1 MKFVMSRGIP
11 LWLAF
16 LAVACSSDSTAPDR
30 QATEVAAVLPA
41 DGAVGVKPSA
51 AIVLD
56 FTQPMMAGMEQH
68 IVLHEGGKDGPA
80 VAGRWSWSAD
90 YRQLTFTPAG
100 PLKPATRYTIHMG
113 MDMDGAGGHDEHHT
127 GTGGVHMGAGAGMMG
142 GTGSMMGGTQGSMA
156 ECLMLSS
163 FTTA

>member
-41 DGAVGVKPSA
+41 DGAVGVNPSA

-142 GTGSMMGGTQGSMA
+142 GAGSMMGGTQGSMA